1 MGSSLFQSYER
12 NMRWQ
17 FWMNIIDAQTAQ
29 LRRDTF
35 RASLIANPVTGVPI
49 EFGPVAQG
57 RIHQGR

>member
-1 MGSSLFQSYER
+1 
-12 NMRWQ
+12 MRRQ

-57 RIHQGR
+57 SIHQGR